1 MTPIGWI
8 FQLLGYIRNV
18 ARKRTYSWAY
28 GVEEWLSSPASRDG
42 LRYARRL
49 AETAREHSK
58 AALVGEPPPFPLT
71 PADLAFEEGV
81 SESTVRRKIALARR
95 ELYSGLS
102 DSAIYYRKARAKELA
117 RRPVRTC
124 QAPDC
129 EESLPRRA
137 SARREYCH
145 SRCRR
150 RHYYQR
156 HHPSAQIAPHLRGAR
171 VRPRPTPPA
180 QVEPVLVF
188 LRSHG
193 GES

>member
-1 MTPIGWI
+1 VTPIALI

-18 ARKRTYSWAY
+18 ARKRTSYSWAY
-28 GVEEWLSSPASRDG
+28 GVEEWLSSSASRDG

-58 AALVGEPPPFPLT
+58 AALAREPRPFPIT
-71 PADLAFEEGV
+71 PADLAFEEDV
-81 SESTVRRKIALARR
+81 SESTVRRKIALARC
-95 ELYSGLS
+95 ELYGGLS

-117 RRPVRTC
+117 GRPVRTC
-124 QAPDC
+124 KAPDC

-171 VRPRPTPPA
+171 VR
-180 QVEPVLVF
+180 
-188 LRSHG
+188 LRTTS
-193 GES
+193 